1 MVYSKIVHKIRALAN
16 DFIPVLKGWDMSL
29 QNIKSSLNK
38 IAKSLDIAHNSRE
51 YLIKNTRDV
60 VIFCSQSII
69 AAHKGDLGMAK
80 KKLQKAERLLS
91 TNRKKADLELKR
103 YLVTPEQELVEAS
116 AFIAIIE
123 NKSIPSIGTLKV
135 SNQSYILGLLD
146 LIGELKRHVFD
157 NIRIGKSKEASRIF
171 ELMENLYL
179 YLYPFA
185 IYDKLVKDARKK
197 LDVNRKLIE
206 DARSAV
212 TEEVRRA
219 NLIDSINKFK
229 RNL

>member
-16 DFIPVLKGWDMSL
+16 DFIPVLKGCDMSL

-51 YLIKNTRDV
+51 YLIKNTREV

-91 TNRKKADLELKR
+91 ANRKKADLELKR

-123 NKSIPSIGTLKV
+123 NRPIPSIGTLKV

-157 NIRIGKSKEASRIF
+157 NIRIGKSKEASRTF
-171 ELMENLYL
+171 EIMENLYL

-185 IYDKLVKDARKK
+185 MYDKLVKEARKK
-197 LDVNRKLIE
+197 LDVNRRLIE

-219 NLIDSINKFK
+219 NLIDTINKFK
-229 RNL
+229 RNS

>member
-1 MVYSKIVHKIRALAN
+1 
-16 DFIPVLKGWDMSL
+16 MSL
-29 QNIKSSLNK
+29 QNIKSSLKK
-38 IAKSLDIAHNSRE
+38 IAKSLDSAQNSRE

-60 VIFCSQSII
+60 VISCSQSII
-69 AAHKGDLGMAK
+69 AAHKGDLKEAK
-80 KKLQKAERLLS
+80 KKLEKAQRLLLV
-91 TNRKKADLELKR
+91 NRKKANSDLKR
-103 YLVTPEQELVEAS
+103 YLLTPEQELVEATS
-116 AFIAIIE
+116 FIAILE
-123 NKSIPSIGTLKV
+123 NKPIPSIATLKV
-135 SNQSYILGLLD
+135 SNESYILGLLD
-146 LIGELKRHVFD
+146 LIGELKRLVFD
-157 NIRIGKSKEASRIF
+157 KIRIGKSKEASKIF

-185 IYDKLVKDARKK
+185 MYDKLVKEARKK
-197 LDVNRKLIE
+197 LDVNRRLIE